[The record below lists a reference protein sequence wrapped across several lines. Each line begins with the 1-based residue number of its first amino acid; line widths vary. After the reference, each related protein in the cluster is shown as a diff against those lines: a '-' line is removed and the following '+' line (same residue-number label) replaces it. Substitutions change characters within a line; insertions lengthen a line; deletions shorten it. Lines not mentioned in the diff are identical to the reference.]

1 MRFEAQGTVPPQ
13 MERHRLRASCHPRR
27 QEEGEGWR
35 QRSRVYA
42 EEWSIRDIAAGAFS
56 LDRLVHEYGSRSE
69 HYVTLKRQWR
79 SWRIT
84 LNSVLLQ
91 SRYRARPIR
100 SWLSYAWG
108 A

>member
-42 EEWSIRDIAAGAFS
+42 EEMVYPRHRRG
-56 LDRLVHEYGSRSE
+56 
-69 HYVTLKRQWR
+69 
-79 SWRIT
+79 
-84 LNSVLLQ
+84 SVLIGSSC
-91 SRYRARPIR
+91 SRIWITIGALRNAKKTMAVVEDNPQLGTIAIA
-100 SWLSYAWG
+100 LSSPAHPVL